1 MMAVDWQRMGLA
13 VGALA
18 LAASVLAACSSPIA
32 DMPSLSS
39 STGIQAKPADAYTY
53 LPVHDL
59 PPDRDEATIPPDQ
72 RAKIQADLIAAR
84 DRQAADA
91 VAKGQPASAA
101 KSQPASAAKN
111 KSAKNQSAKCGADG
125 APC

>member
-1 MMAVDWQRMGLA
+1 MGLVA
-13 VGALA
+13 GALA

-32 DMPSLSS
+32 DM
-39 STGIQAKPADAYTY
+39 KPVDAYTY

-84 DRQAADA
+84 DRQAADSA
-91 VAKGQPASAA
+91 AQGQPASAGKKKPVSA
-101 KSQPASAAKN
+101 TKNKSASAAKN
-111 KSAKNQSAKCGADG
+111 KSATAAKNQPAKCGADG
-125 APC
+125 TPC

>member
-1 MMAVDWQRMGLA
+1 M
-13 VGALA
+13 
-18 LAASVLAACSSPIA
+18 
-32 DMPSLSS
+32 
-39 STGIQAKPADAYTY
+39 KPADAYTY

-84 DRQAADA
+84 DRQAADSSA
-91 VAKGQPASAA
+91 NGQPAPAGKNQPVSATKN
-101 KSQPASAAKN
+101 KSASAAKN
-111 KSAKNQSAKCGADG
+111 KSATAAKNQPAKCGADG